1 MTSYPKIVISVTAGF
16 RKVVA
21 QQMEWVCIRL
31 GGQWEERVV
40 VSLDKV
46 LISNCKVP
54 QPPHLTPIRYIHT
67 QHITPRHVARVYDC
81 LGKRAKADF
90 S

>member
-1 MTSYPKIVISVTAGF
+1 MEDHITLTSYPKIVISVTAGF

-46 LISNCKVP
+46 LITAKFPN
-54 QPPHLTPIRYIHT
+54 HHT
-67 QHITPRHVARVYDC
+67 
-81 LGKRAKADF
+81 
-90 S
+90 